1 MDQSS
6 EMASFLRIVEQGGFA
21 AAARESRLTPSA
33 LSKLVSRLEARLGV
47 RLLLRTTRRLALT
60 AEGEIYLARARE
72 ITDRIAAAEAEVTAG
87 LERPRGHLRV
97 NTGSAFARH
106 RLLPALPAFLAAY
119 PDITLDIAIN
129 DRRVDPV
136 AEQADLLLRVGP
148 LDDSTLVAR
157 KLTEV
162 RRVICAS
169 PGYLG
174 RRGMPLVPADLA
186 GHDCIVLRGL
196 ARFTAWPFRDG
207 DGIAALPVSGRLT
220 CDGAD
225 ALLDMALAGLGI
237 IRVTD
242 FLVERALAEGRLLP
256 VLEDLHASERL
267 PVWALMAPGRHR
279 MPRLRA
285 FVDFVAAHCVG

>member
-1 MDQSS
+1 MGRSD
-6 EMASFLRIVEQGGFA
+6 EMAIFQRIVEQGGFA
-21 AAARESRLTPSA
+21 AAARDSGLTPSA

-60 AEGEIYLARARE
+60 AEGEIYLARARD
-72 ITDRIAAAEAEVTAG
+72 ITAQIEAAEADVTAG
-87 LERPRGHLRV
+87 LARPRGHLRV

-106 RLLPALPAFLAAY
+106 RLLPALPAFLDAY
-119 PDITLDIAIN
+119 PDITLDLAIN

-136 AEQADLLLRVGP
+136 LEQADVLLRIGA

-157 KLTEV
+157 KLAEIG
-162 RRVICAS
+162 RIICAA
-169 PGYLG
+169 PDYLA
-174 RRGMPLVPADLA
+174 RRGTPATPAGLA

-196 ARFTAWPFRDG
+196 ARFTAWPFREG
-207 DGIAALPVSGRLT
+207 AGIATLPVSGRLT

-242 FLVERALAEGRLLP
+242 FLVERALADGRLVP
-256 VLEDLHASERL
+256 VLENWHVSERL
-267 PVWALMAPGRHR
+267 PVWALMPGGRSR
-279 MPRLRA
+279 LPRVRA
-285 FVDFVAAHCVG
+285 FVDFVAEHCI